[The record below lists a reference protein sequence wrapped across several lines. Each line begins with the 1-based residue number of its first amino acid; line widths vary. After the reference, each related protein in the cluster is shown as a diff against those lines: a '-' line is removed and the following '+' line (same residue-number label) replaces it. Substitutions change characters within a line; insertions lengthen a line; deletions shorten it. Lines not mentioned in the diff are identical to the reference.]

1 MGKVKPKT
9 RIRKDPKQMEVLVAE
24 FNKNPK
30 WTYADKILIGQRI
43 GMTHYQVA
51 KWNWDYS
58 KKVGVSTKRQKK

>member
-1 MGKVKPKT
+1 MRKKP
-9 RIRKDPKQMEVLVAE
+9 IQMETLVAE

-30 WTYADKILIGQRI
+30 WTYADKIRIGLAI

-58 KKVGVSTKRQKK
+58 KKSGVCTKRAKK